1 MKRGLSALVACTL
14 LLATACSGSGD
25 SARPSPTADEATAD
39 TETEP
44 ARTDSTVEEWASVVA
59 QQKVAVDDAQKE
71 WSNAMCSSLAAND
84 GATDCIIRLSTMG
97 TIASTVAIT
106 LRGAKDPESPAY
118 IGDPPADIAPLLG
131 DTITA
136 AAVAEQLGAEVACP
150 GTECVSTAFAME
162 QAWDELR
169 SQFAAWEPYM

>member
-1 MKRGLSALVACTL
+1 MKRRLSALVACTL
-14 LLATACSGSGD
+14 LLTAACS
-25 SARPSPTADEATAD
+25 SADTAQPPPAATPTAEVTAEAK
-39 TETEP
+39 P

-71 WSNAMCSSLAAND
+71 WSDAMCSSLAAHD

-106 LRGAKDPESPAY
+106 LRGAKDPASPAY
-118 IGDPPADIAPLLG
+118 IGDPPSEVAPLLG

-150 GTECVSTAFAME
+150 GEECVSTAFAME